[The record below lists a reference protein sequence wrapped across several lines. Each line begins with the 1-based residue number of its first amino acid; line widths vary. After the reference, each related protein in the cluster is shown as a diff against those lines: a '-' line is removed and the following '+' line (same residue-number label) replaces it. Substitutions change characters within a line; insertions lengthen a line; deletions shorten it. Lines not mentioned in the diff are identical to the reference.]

1 MGQALRRGAPIARN
15 NRESP
20 PMETRSKRLTIVVPC
35 LDEAEGIGAAL
46 VALQP
51 YRRAGHQVIVV
62 DGGSRDGTAELARP
76 YADRMIIGSASGR
89 ALQMNAGATL
99 AEGKILLF
107 LHADTRLPPEADRL
121 ILDGLARSGRH
132 WGRFDV
138 RLSGALPALRIV
150 EGLMNLRSR
159 LTGVAT
165 GDQAIFVARE
175 TFEAVGR
182 YREIPLMEDIALSA
196 SLKRVGRPLC
206 LRVPVVTSSR
216 RWERDGVWRTTLFM
230 WRLRAAYFFGADP
243 RRLVRRYYPGHDH
256 DA

>member
-1 MGQALRRGAPIARN
+1 
-15 NRESP
+15 
-20 PMETRSKRLTIVVPC
+20 METRPKRLTIVVPC
-35 LDEAEGIGAAL
+35 LDEAQGIRAAL
-46 VALQP
+46 AALQP
-51 YRRAGHQVIVV
+51 YRRAGHDVIVV
-62 DGGSRDGTAELARP
+62 DGGSRDGTPDLARP
-76 YADRMIIGSASGR
+76 HADRVIGSAPGR
-89 ALQMNAGATL
+89 ALQMNAGA
-99 AEGKILLF
+99 AAASGDVLLF

-121 ILDGLARSGRH
+121 ILDGLARNGRC

-138 RLSGALPALRIV
+138 RLSGTLPVLRMV

-196 SLKRVGRPLC
+196 SLKQVGRPLC
-206 LRVPVVTSSR
+206 LRARAVTSSR
-216 RWERDGVWRTTLFM
+216 RWERDGVWRTILFM
-230 WRLRAAYFFGADP
+230 WRLRVAYFFGADP
-243 RRLVRRYYPGHDH
+243 RRLARRYYPGNAH

>member
-1 MGQALRRGAPIARN
+1 
-15 NRESP
+15 
-20 PMETRSKRLTIVVPC
+20 METRSKRLTIVVPC
-35 LDEAEGIGAAL
+35 LDEAGEIGATLA
-46 VALQP
+46 ALQP
-51 YRRAGHQVIVV
+51 YRRAGHEVIVV
-62 DGGSRDGTAELARP
+62 DGGSRDGTPELARP
-76 YADRMIIGSASGR
+76 HADRVIGSARGR
-89 ALQMNAGATL
+89 AVQMNAGA
-99 AEGKILLF
+99 AAAGGDVLLF

-121 ILDGLARSGRH
+121 ILDGLARSGRC

-138 RLSGALPALRIV
+138 RLSGTLPVLRMV

-175 TFEAVGR
+175 TFEAIGR

-206 LRVPVVTSSR
+206 LRAPVVTSSR
-216 RWERDGVWRTTLFM
+216 RWERDGVWRTILFM
-230 WRLRAAYFFGADP
+230 WRLRVAYFFGADP
-243 RRLVRRYYPGHDH
+243 RRLAKRYYPGHAH

>member
-1 MGQALRRGAPIARN
+1 
-15 NRESP
+15 
-20 PMETRSKRLTIVVPC
+20 METRSKRLTIVVPC
-35 LDEAEGIGAAL
+35 LDEAGGIRAAL
-46 VALQP
+46 AALQP
-51 YRRAGHQVIVV
+51 YRRAGHDVIVV
-62 DGGSRDGTAELARP
+62 DGGSRDGTPDLARP
-76 YADRMIIGSASGR
+76 HADRVIGSARGR
-89 ALQMNAGATL
+89 ALQMNAGA
-99 AEGKILLF
+99 AAASGDVLLF

-121 ILDGLARSGRH
+121 ILDGLARNGRC

-138 RLSGALPALRIV
+138 RLSGTLPVLRMV

-206 LRVPVVTSSR
+206 LRARAVTSSR
-216 RWERDGVWRTTLFM
+216 RWERDGVWRTILFM
-230 WRLRAAYFFGADP
+230 WRLRVAYFFGADP
-243 RRLVRRYYPGHDH
+243 RRLARRYYPGHAH